1 MPSTLAWTARRRP
14 PGELLWQADRVIRK
28 ALVILVG
35 AALLSACASTTT
47 TGTSST
53 RTTSK
58 VSVAS
63 ASPGTVSCTY
73 VTASTP
79 AKPVDPPNGSDV
91 PATGRVGAVIQ
102 TNEGPITIT
111 MDRAKTPCTINS
123 FLSLAEQKYFDA
135 TACHRLVTSGMYLLQ
150 CGDPTGTGTGGP
162 GYTFRDETYST
173 DTFPAGTVAM
183 ANAGTNT
190 NGSQFF
196 LVYANTGLPP
206 KYTVFGQIDAA
217 GIAVIAK
224 IAADGQ
230 DGSNSAGDGKP
241 NNPAKIVSVTVG

>member
-1 MPSTLAWTARRRP
+1 M
-14 PGELLWQADRVIRK
+14 
-28 ALVILVG
+28 ILVG

-58 VSVAS
+58 VSVAA

-79 AKPVDPPNGSDV
+79 AKPVDPPNGSNV
-91 PATGRVGAVIQ
+91 PATGKVGAVIQ

-135 TACHRLVTSGMYLLQ
+135 TACHRLVNSGMYLLQ
-150 CGDPTGTGTGGP
+150 CGDPTGTGSGGP

-196 LVYANTGLPP
+196 LVYAATGLPP
-206 KYTVFGQIDAA
+206 KYTVFGHMDAA
-217 GIAVIAK
+217 GLAVVAK

-230 DGSNSAGDGKP
+230 NGSNSAGDGKP
-241 NNPAKIVSVTVG
+241 KNPAKIVSVTVG

>member
-1 MPSTLAWTARRRP
+1 
-14 PGELLWQADRVIRK
+14 VIRK
-28 ALVILVG
+28 ILVILLG
-35 AALLSACASTTT
+35 AAVLSACAATDTSTAA
-47 TGTSST
+47 T

-58 VSVAS
+58 VSIAA
-63 ASPGTVSCTY
+63 ASPGTVNCTY
-73 VTASTP
+73 VAASTP
-79 AKPVDPPNGSDV
+79 SKPVDPPSGGNV
-91 PATGRVGAVIQ
+91 PATGTVAVVIT

-111 MDRAKTPCTINS
+111 MDRSKTPCTINS
-123 FLSLAEQKYFDA
+123 FLSLAQQKYFD
-135 TACHRLVTSGMYLLQ
+135 TTSCHRLVTDGMYLLQ

-162 GYTFRDETYST
+162 GYTYRDETYST

-196 LVYANTGLPP
+196 LVYADTGLPP
-206 KYTVFGQIDAA
+206 KYTVFGHMDAA
-217 GIAVIAK
+217 GIAVIKK

-241 NNPAKIVSVTVG
+241 KNPAKILTVTVG